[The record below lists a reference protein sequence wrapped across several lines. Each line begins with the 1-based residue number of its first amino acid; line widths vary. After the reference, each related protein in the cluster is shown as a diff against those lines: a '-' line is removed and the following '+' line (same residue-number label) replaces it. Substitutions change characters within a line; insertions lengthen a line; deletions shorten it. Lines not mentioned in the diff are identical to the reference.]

1 MSSLDHEPSA
11 FWHRLG
17 GEQARALETHGV
29 EVCKRTLAVR
39 YFQWQWRW
47 RTLPRSEQ
55 ARFLVRHSSPLAI
68 SRAFLE
74 PMKLDDDAW
83 SGTEWS
89 RADRRLYVAAVRLI
103 WDYAIRHGDPAVT
116 KLAEP
121 RLGSPLPVYNGG
133 RLISQDLA
141 NSALETAAAV
151 RALDG
156 TEPRRILEVGAGYG
170 RTAYALL
177 NRFPEA
183 EYTVVDIDPA
193 RSVARWYLTQLFPE
207 RRLTFLDPGD
217 ARRLGDGEFDFVTS
231 ISSLQEM
238 TGDQVTSYLRL
249 FDRVAKG
256 GVVYLK
262 QWARWWNP
270 VDEIHFD
277 SSALQIPQGWLP
289 LLHERCPIQTRF
301 VQNAWHVTP

>member
-1 MSSLDHEPSA
+1 MSGLDNEPSA
-11 FWHRLG
+11 FWRQLG
-17 GEQARALETHGV
+17 DDQARALETHGV
-29 EVCKRTLAVR
+29 ETCKRTVANR

-47 RTLPRSEQ
+47 RMLPRSEQ
-55 ARFLVRHSSPLAI
+55 ARFLVRHSSPRALY
-68 SRAFLE
+68 RAFAE
-74 PMKLDDDAW
+74 PMELDDDAW
-83 SGTEWS
+83 HGMEWS

-103 WDYAIRHGDPAVT
+103 WEYALRHGDQAVT

-121 RLGSPLPVYNGG
+121 QLGAPLPVYKGG

-183 EYTVVDIDPA
+183 EYTIVDIDPA
-193 RSVARWYLTQLFPE
+193 RSVSRWYLTQLFPE
-207 RRLTFLDPGD
+207 RRLTFLEPGESDGLGD
-217 ARRLGDGEFDFVTS
+217 AVFDLVTS

-238 TGDQVTSYLRL
+238 TRSQVASYLGL
-249 FDRVAKG
+249 FDRVANG

-262 QWARWWNP
+262 QWRYWNP
-270 VDEIHFD
+270 VDRIDFNLSKLHV
-277 SSALQIPQGWLP
+277 PRGWVP
-289 LLHERCPIQTRF
+289 LLHERSPIQTRF
-301 VQNAWHVTP
+301 VQRAWRITR